1 MPVSNL
7 WKSSGACYETAMKSF
22 RFSDAREWAAAALM
36 AAALFSAARGAE
48 KILPDTQALAEVAAG
63 KCREV
68 RAAWWGFDPADA
80 TKARMAL
87 LRILNH
93 RPAGPATEAAAS
105 VLQRL
110 CHVDVDL
117 QNAVAS
123 QVGGGGP

>member
-68 RAAWWGFDPADA
+68 RAAWWGFDPADSTA
-80 TKARMAL
+80 ALQAVGVTSGTYLLNAAPYILTLVILVLSSSSRRRIAGAPGELSVTK
-87 LRILNH
+87 
-93 RPAGPATEAAAS
+93 
-105 VLQRL
+105 
-110 CHVDVDL
+110 
-117 QNAVAS
+117 
-123 QVGGGGP
+123 